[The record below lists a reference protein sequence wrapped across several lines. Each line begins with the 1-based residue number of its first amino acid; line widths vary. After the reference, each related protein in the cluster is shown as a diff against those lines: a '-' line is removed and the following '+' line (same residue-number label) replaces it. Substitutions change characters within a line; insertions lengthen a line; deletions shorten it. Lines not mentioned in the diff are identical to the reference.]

1 MQVEHMDIIITK
13 FEIYQFLSAQGLK
26 INSVEL
32 IYDC

>member
-13 FEIYQFLSAQGLK
+13 FEIYQLSAQGLK